1 MERQGGDELH
11 VLFQVPTI
19 RDSVAFEELEVS
31 GEKIGTEPDRRERAK
46 QTLVIVIG
54 HPTAVLYLRS
64 SLLNFFIS
72 LDHLAEHV
80 LDGLPGDPPLGVE
93 VVEVVHHE
101 LVARCEVCPIE
112 LVRDVPAQRTKLS
125 SFLNS
130 CMQKCNCVQ
139 HWSPIR

>member
-1 MERQGGDELH
+1 MFFFWNKYLERQRGDELH
-11 VLFQVPTI
+11 ILLQVPTV

-54 HPTAVLYLRS
+54 HPTAVLDLRS
-64 SLLNFFIS
+64 SLLNSVLS

-80 LDGLPGDPPLGVE
+80 LDGLPGDSPLGVE

-101 LVARCEVCPIE
+101 LVAGGEVRPVE
-112 LVRDVPAQRTKLS
+112 LVGNVPAQWTKLPP
-125 SFLNS
+125 FLG
-130 CMQKCNCVQ
+130 C
-139 HWSPIR
+139 